1 MNDNTKSNSDIT
13 NVVLPKKLHEYDEP
27 HRGDTSN
34 FVIENDD
41 RKEEYNSNQMFEVQ
55 VDQGAE
61 CCTSIISAPMLSVPG
76 LPEISSSWMAG
87 LVQLLLKSNVL
98 GSLVEDYAAC
108 LELQSEEC
116 QIIEDCCEDLSVL
129 IL

>member
-55 VDQGAE
+55 VDEGAE
-61 CCTSIISAPMLSVPG
+61 CKFDVAEKQDLIGEPLSVNPD
-76 LPEISSSWMAG
+76 S
-87 LVQLLLKSNVL
+87 
-98 GSLVEDYAAC
+98 
-108 LELQSEEC
+108 
-116 QIIEDCCEDLSVL
+116 
-129 IL
+129 